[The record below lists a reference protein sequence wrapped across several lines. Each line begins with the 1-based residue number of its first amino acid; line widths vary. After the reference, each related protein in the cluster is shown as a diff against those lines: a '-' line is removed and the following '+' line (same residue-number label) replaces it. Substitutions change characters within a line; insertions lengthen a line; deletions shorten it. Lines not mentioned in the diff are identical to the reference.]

1 MFFRVLGRRGAG
13 WVRPLTQCGTSV
25 PMVPYPQP
33 RVCSQHV
40 VISGSAR
47 EEEVMQTPS
56 SSEQINQL
64 QSFNTCVISDAI
76 ETFGVR
82 LRNEGF
88 ATAGFRCLFK
98 SLPPLVGYAATCKI
112 RSAHPP
118 IVGSGYV
125 ERTDWWRHVT
135 SIPSPRVVVMQ
146 DTDQEPGTG
155 AFLGVVHV
163 NILKALGC
171 VGAITN
177 GAARELPGI
186 EASGFQV
193 FAGRLAISRAY
204 VHIVEFGGLVEVGG
218 LKIRPGDLLHGD
230 RHGIINV
237 PYDLAPKLP
246 AVAGRIMAKKQQV
259 IELSKKSGATL
270 EELGQ
275 ALRELL
281 DFEMDHLREGVN
293 QW

>member
-1 MFFRVLGRRGAG
+1 
-13 WVRPLTQCGTSV
+13 
-25 PMVPYPQP
+25 
-33 RVCSQHV
+33 
-40 VISGSAR
+40 
-47 EEEVMQTPS
+47 
-56 SSEQINQL
+56 
-64 QSFNTCVISDAI
+64 
-76 ETFGVR
+76 
-82 LRNEGF
+82 
-88 ATAGFRCLFK
+88 
-98 SLPPLVGYAATCKI
+98 
-112 RSAHPP
+112 
-118 IVGSGYV
+118 
-125 ERTDWWRHVT
+125 
-135 SIPSPRVVVMQ
+135 VVVMQ

-237 PYDLAPKLP
+237 PQELATQIP

-259 IELSKKSGATL
+259 IELSKKHGATL

-281 DFEMDHLREGVN
+281 DFKTDHLREGVN

>member
-1 MFFRVLGRRGAG
+1 V
-13 WVRPLTQCGTSV
+13 
-25 PMVPYPQP
+25 
-33 RVCSQHV
+33 
-40 VISGSAR
+40 
-47 EEEVMQTPS
+47 QTPLS
-56 SSEQINQL
+56 SDQIKQL
-64 QSFNTCVISDAI
+64 QAFSTCVISDAI

-98 SLPPLVGYAATCKI
+98 GFPPLVGYAATCKI

-118 IVGSGYV
+118 IVGSRYV
-125 ERTDWWRHVT
+125 ERTDWWKHIT
-135 SIPSPRVVVMQ
+135 SVPCPRVVVMQ

-171 VGAITN
+171 VGAVTN
-177 GAARELPGI
+177 GAARELHGI

-204 VHIVEFGGLVEVGG
+204 IHIVEFGGPVEVGG
-218 LKIRPGDLLHGD
+218 LKIQPGDLLHGD

-237 PYDLAPKLP
+237 PQDLATKLP
-246 AVAGRIMAKKQQV
+246 AVASRIMEKKQQV
-259 IELSKKSGATL
+259 IELSKKPSATL
-270 EELGQ
+270 EELGP

-281 DFEMDHLREGVN
+281 DFNMDHLREGVN
-293 QW
+293 QCKQR

>member
-1 MFFRVLGRRGAG
+1 MHT
-13 WVRPLTQCGTSV
+13 PLTSD
-25 PMVPYPQP
+25 
-33 RVCSQHV
+33 
-40 VISGSAR
+40 
-47 EEEVMQTPS
+47 
-56 SSEQINQL
+56 QIDQL
-64 QSFNTCVISDAI
+64 RSFNTCVISDAI

-98 SLPPLVGYAATCKI
+98 NLPPLVGYAAACKI

-118 IVGSGYV
+118 IVGSRYV
-125 ERTDWWRHVT
+125 ERTDWWKHIT
-135 SIPSPRVVVMQ
+135 SVPSPRVVVMQ

-171 VGAITN
+171 VGAVTN
-177 GAARELPGI
+177 GAARELHGI
-186 EASGFQV
+186 EQSRFQV

-218 LKIRPGDLLHGD
+218 LKIQPGDLIHGD

-237 PYDLAPKLP
+237 PLDLAAQLP
-246 AVAGRIMAKKQQV
+246 VVAAKIAEQKQQV
-259 IELSKKSGATL
+259 IELSRKPGASF

-275 ALRELL
+275 AVRELL
-281 DFEMDHLREGVN
+281 DFNVDHSGN
-293 QW
+293 GAKQWKKR

>member
-1 MFFRVLGRRGAG
+1 M
-13 WVRPLTQCGTSV
+13 
-25 PMVPYPQP
+25 
-33 RVCSQHV
+33 
-40 VISGSAR
+40 
-47 EEEVMQTPS
+47 
-56 SSEQINQL
+56 
-64 QSFNTCVISDAI
+64 
-76 ETFGVR
+76 
-82 LRNEGF
+82 
-88 ATAGFRCLFK
+88 
-98 SLPPLVGYAATCKI
+98 
-112 RSAHPP
+112 
-118 IVGSGYV
+118 VGSRYV
-125 ERTDWWRHVT
+125 ERTDWWKHIT
-135 SIPSPRVVVMQ
+135 SVPSPRVVVMQ

-155 AFLGVVHV
+155 AFLGSVHV

-218 LKIRPGDLLHGD
+218 LRIQPGDLLHGD

-237 PYDLAPKLP
+237 PQDLATKLP
-246 AVAGRIMAKKQQV
+246 AVASKILEKKQQV
-259 IELSKKSGATL
+259 IELSKKPEATF

-281 DFEMDHLREGVN
+281 DFNMDHRGDGAK
-293 QW
+293 QWKR

>member
-1 MFFRVLGRRGAG
+1 MHT
-13 WVRPLTQCGTSV
+13 PLS
-25 PMVPYPQP
+25 PD
-33 RVCSQHV
+33 
-40 VISGSAR
+40 
-47 EEEVMQTPS
+47 
-56 SSEQINQL
+56 QIKQL
-64 QSFNTCVISDAI
+64 QSFGTCVISDAI

-98 SLPPLVGYAATCKI
+98 SFPPLVGYAATCKI

-118 IVGSGYV
+118 IVGSRYV
-125 ERTDWWRHVT
+125 ERTDWWKHIT
-135 SIPSPRVVVMQ
+135 SVPSPRVVVMQ
-146 DTDQEPGTG
+146 DTDQVPGTG
-155 AFLGVVHV
+155 AFLGVAHV
-163 NILKALGC
+163 NVLKALGC

-177 GAARELPGI
+177 GAARELHGI

-204 VHIVEFGGLVEVGG
+204 VHIVESGGQVEVGG
-218 LKIRPGDLLHGD
+218 LRIQPGDLLHGD

-237 PYDLAPKLP
+237 PHELAAELP
-246 AVAGRIMAKKQQV
+246 AVASRIVEKKQQV
-259 IELSKKSGATL
+259 IDLSKKPGASF

-281 DFEMDHLREGVN
+281 DFNLDHLRDGVK
-293 QW
+293 QWK